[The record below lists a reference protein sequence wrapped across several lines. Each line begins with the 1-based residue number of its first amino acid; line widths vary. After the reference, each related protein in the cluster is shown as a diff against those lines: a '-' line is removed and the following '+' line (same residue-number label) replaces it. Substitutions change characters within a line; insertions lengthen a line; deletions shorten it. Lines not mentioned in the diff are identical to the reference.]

1 MFFENSERLL
11 AVLTTFANHSI
22 LDVWEGSGYA
32 SGFLNVFTCF
42 KKLFA
47 QGDCKWKGWRRKVRR
62 QFFWEKTYSKFSSS
76 MTICF
81 FVWKAFCS
89 EAKYHKYS
97 KNKESSHK
105 RFTSHGSFGS
115 TKGYIIVE
123 SVGIYCYIIELVCCR
138 RLFQFV
144 SVMQPNTFFD
154 YILSWHEKK
163 DKIKYSDSESKVNT

>member
-1 MFFENSERLL
+1 
-11 AVLTTFANHSI
+11 
-22 LDVWEGSGYA
+22 
-32 SGFLNVFTCF
+32 
-42 KKLFA
+42 
-47 QGDCKWKGWRRKVRR
+47 
-62 QFFWEKTYSKFSSS
+62 

-81 FVWKAFCS
+81 FVWKAFRS

-123 SVGIYCYIIELVCCR
+123 SVGIYYYIIELVCYR

-144 SVMQPNTFFD
+144 SVLQPNTFFD

-163 DKIKYSDSESKVNT
+163 DKIKYNDSESKVNT